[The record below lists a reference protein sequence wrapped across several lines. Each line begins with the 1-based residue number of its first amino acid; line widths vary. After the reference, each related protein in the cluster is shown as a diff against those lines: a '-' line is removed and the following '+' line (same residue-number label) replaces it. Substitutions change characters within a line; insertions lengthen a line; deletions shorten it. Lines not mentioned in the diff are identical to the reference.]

1 MRKNGF
7 VVMGHLLKLVTP
19 LAHIMAFTITMGTL
33 GFLAAIFIMVLGA
46 MGLVN
51 LLNFDTH
58 LSFSG
63 ILTAL
68 IVLAVARG
76 ALRYLEQMSG
86 HYIAFKLLALLRDK
100 VFSSLRRLAF
110 VKLQDKQAGQLVSL
124 VTNDIELLEVFYAHT
139 IIAGLC
145 TSFRL
150 VCGCCISRLFNSGR
164 DSTHYYHQIGA

>member
-68 IVLAVARG
+68 EPIFGVFLAV
-76 ALRYLEQMSG
+76 
-86 HYIAFKLLALLRDK
+86 LLLNEE
-100 VFSSLRRLAF
+100 
-110 VKLQDKQAGQLVSL
+110 VSL
-124 VTNDIELLEVFYAHT
+124 VSALGIIIIVVSALGVSLLPKWLHKE
-139 IIAGLC
+139 I
-145 TSFRL
+145 
-150 VCGCCISRLFNSGR
+150 N
-164 DSTHYYHQIGA
+164 

>member
-63 ILTAL
+63 IFDRTYCIGGGSWRVAL
-68 IVLAVARG
+68 FRANVW
-76 ALRYLEQMSG
+76 ALY
-86 HYIAFKLLALLRDK
+86 
-100 VFSSLRRLAF
+100 RL
-110 VKLQDKQAGQLVSL
+110 
-124 VTNDIELLEVFYAHT
+124 
-139 IIAGLC
+139 
-145 TSFRL
+145 
-150 VCGCCISRLFNSGR
+150 
-164 DSTHYYHQIGA
+164 

>member
-1 MRKNGF
+1 
-7 VVMGHLLKLVTP
+7 
-19 LAHIMAFTITMGTL
+19 
-33 GFLAAIFIMVLGA
+33 MVLGA

-100 VFSSLRRLAF
+100 VFSSSTPFGFCEITR
-110 VKLQDKQAGQLVSL
+110 Q
-124 VTNDIELLEVFYAHT
+124 
-139 IIAGLC
+139 
-145 TSFRL
+145 TS
-150 VCGCCISRLFNSGR
+150 GAISVLGN
-164 DSTHYYHQIGA
+164 

>member
-1 MRKNGF
+1 
-7 VVMGHLLKLVTP
+7 
-19 LAHIMAFTITMGTL
+19 
-33 GFLAAIFIMVLGA
+33 

-86 HYIAFKLLALLRDK
+86 HYIAF
-100 VFSSLRRLAF
+100 
-110 VKLQDKQAGQLVSL
+110 
-124 VTNDIELLEVFYAHT
+124 
-139 IIAGLC
+139 
-145 TSFRL
+145 
-150 VCGCCISRLFNSGR
+150 
-164 DSTHYYHQIGA
+164 